1 MIADHHIIALKALV
15 DANGSTTEKHDLEPF
30 VTEWRDKFIGKT
42 QLMLSP
48 KTTDE
53 VAAIIKYC
61 STHQITVVPQG
72 GNTGLV
78 GGSTPGINGA
88 DEILINLRRMTSVHN
103 VNAEDYS
110 VTVDAGC
117 TVSMIHEAA
126 IASDRLFPL
135 SLASE
140 GSCTAGGVAST
151 NAGGV
156 HVIRYGTTRA
166 LVLGVEAVLPDG
178 SIIDALTPLRKDN
191 TGYALAQLMIG
202 AEGTLGII
210 TKVCFKLYPSE
221 KKRSTAWLAL
231 PDANSALKLL
241 SMARDITG
249 DQVSVFEL
257 MCRPA
262 LDFAFNHIPDLRD
275 PISDIYPW
283 YVLLECASSDAASD
297 INIKVQTLL
306 EAALEQNLIVD
317 GAIALSEQQRE
328 LFWHTRESLSEAQKH
343 EGGSIKHDISVPVS
357 TIPKFIEAAT
367 NAIHA
372 KYPDARVTPFGHMGD
387 GNLHFNVMQPA
398 NQAKA
403 DFLSHWEDMNR
414 LVHDVVIEF
423 GGSISAEHGIGIL
436 KKDELSRTKPSANL
450 AAMRAIK
457 HALDPKNIMNP
468 RVLFSD

>member
-1 MIADHHIIALKALV
+1 MIADHHIDALKALV
-15 DANGSTTEKHDLEPF
+15 DQKGSTTDKSALEPF
-30 VTEWRDKFIGKT
+30 VTEWRDKFIGNT

-53 VAAIIKYC
+53 VAAIIRYC
-61 STHQITVVPQG
+61 NTHQITIVPQG

-78 GGSTPGINGA
+78 GGSTPGLGDT
-88 DEILINLRRMTSVHN
+88 DEILISMRRMTSVHS

-110 VTVDAGC
+110 ITVDAGC
-117 TVSMIHEAA
+117 TVSMIQEAA
-126 IASDRLFPL
+126 GAVDRLFPL

-140 GSCTAGGVAST
+140 GSCTAGGTAST

-166 LVLGVEAVLPDG
+166 LVLGIEAVLADG

-191 TGYALAQLMIG
+191 TGYALAQLLIG
-202 AEGTLGII
+202 AEGSLGVI

-221 KKRSTAWLAL
+221 KRRSTAWLAL
-231 PDANSALKLL
+231 PNVEAALKLL
-241 SMARDITG
+241 SLVRTMTG

-262 LDFAFNHIPDLRD
+262 LDFAFEHIPGLND
-275 PISDIYPW
+275 PMNNTYPW

-297 INIKVQTLL
+297 IDTKLQDLL
-306 EAALEQNLIVD
+306 ETALEQSLIID
-317 GAIALSEQQRE
+317 GVIAQSEQQRQ
-328 LFWHTRESLSEAQKH
+328 LFWRTRESLSEAQKH

-357 TIPKFIEAAT
+357 TIPEFIETAT
-367 NAIHA
+367 SAILA
-372 KYPDARVTPFGHMGD
+372 KYPNARVTPFGHMGD

-398 NQAKA
+398 NQRKA
-403 DFLSHWEDMNR
+403 EFLDQWEDMNR

-423 GGSISAEHGIGIL
+423 GGSISAEHGIGVL
-436 KKDELSRTKPSANL
+436 KKDELSRTKPPTNL